1 MDYQNKTILHINHI
15 LRIAGIILK
24 LNYYLSSFI
33 FMNDSQIS
41 WTDISYADIL
51 TKLGIRYFSDICKLI
66 FNRYHI
72 ITRVILVDLFYLK
85 NCTFFTA
92 EHLGGLLIFRLTR
105 HLKDLY
111 LLNILHKATTL
122 QAKNMSKQWSLL
134 LKHLK
139 KNYKPW

>member
-41 WTDISYADIL
+41 SNYADIL

-66 FNRYHI
+66 FNRYYI
-72 ITRVILVDLFYLK
+72 ITCVILVDLFYLK
-85 NCTFFTA
+85 NCKFFTA
-92 EHLGGLLIFRLTR
+92 EHLGGLLFFSLTR

-122 QAKNMSKQWSLL
+122 QAKNMSKQ
-134 LKHLK
+134 
-139 KNYKPW
+139 